1 MSLDEF
7 TLLGDALWL
16 DFVNTARG
24 RSPSPPDLL
33 PDTGAFARWCRLL
46 HLEPESEPIPISA
59 VRGLRDRLTALAEA
73 LHAGLQA
80 PAAAIAALND
90 QLARSTGTHQ
100 LTRVAGEWRLR
111 FAPGRTPSA
120 LEAIA
125 RSAAATH
132 TEPRTAVRRC
142 AGEECSLFFA
152 DDTPTGSR
160 RWCVPEICGRDVR
173 VERRRGLRR

>member
-16 DFVNTARG
+16 DFVNSARG
-24 RSPSPPDLL
+24 RTPSPPDRLA
-33 PDTGAFARWCRLL
+33 DAGAFTRWCRLQ
-46 HLEPESEPIPISA
+46 HLEPEGAAGSLST
-59 VRGLRDRLTALAEA
+59 VRCFRERLTALAEA
-73 LHAGLQA
+73 MHAGIQP
-80 PAAAIAALND
+80 PAGSIAALNE
-90 QLARSTGTHQ
+90 QLAGGAGTHQ
-100 LTRVAGEWRLR
+100 LTRVGGEWRLR
-111 FAPGRTPSA
+111 FAPLRPPAA

-125 RSAAATH
+125 RSAAATL

-142 AGEECSLFFA
+142 AGEHCSFFFT

-160 RWCVPEICGRDVR
+160 RWCVAEICGRDVR